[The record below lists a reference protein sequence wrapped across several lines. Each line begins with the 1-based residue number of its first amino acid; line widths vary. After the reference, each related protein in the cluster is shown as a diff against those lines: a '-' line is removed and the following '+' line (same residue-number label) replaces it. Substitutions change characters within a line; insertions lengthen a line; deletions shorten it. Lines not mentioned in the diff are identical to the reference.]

1 MSVFDNV
8 YKKLEEDKREKLIV
22 ICGDIFHKNSSLQT
36 MSPNVGSILLAKFT
50 RYVKLILIHG
60 NHDQNMNI
68 KDSISTIESILSLT
82 NKLIEMN
89 NIKYLKENKII
100 YLKENKIYNIDGINF
115 GLTTMNSKEVTP
127 IKDKK
132 ENELYIGLYHVP
144 LYKSRLFNDS
154 ELLDEN
160 KFKVSDFKDYDI
172 TMLGDIHLHQYMNK

>member
-1 MSVFDNV
+1 MIEVIYHLADLHIPNNNDRYDEYMSVFDNV

-36 MSPNVGSILLAKFT
+36 MSTNFGSILLAKFT
-50 RYVKLILIHG
+50 RYGKLILIHG
-60 NHDQNMNI
+60 NHDQNMNV

-132 ENELYIGLYHVP
+132 ENE
-144 LYKSRLFNDS
+144 
-154 ELLDEN
+154 
-160 KFKVSDFKDYDI
+160 
-172 TMLGDIHLHQYMNK
+172 